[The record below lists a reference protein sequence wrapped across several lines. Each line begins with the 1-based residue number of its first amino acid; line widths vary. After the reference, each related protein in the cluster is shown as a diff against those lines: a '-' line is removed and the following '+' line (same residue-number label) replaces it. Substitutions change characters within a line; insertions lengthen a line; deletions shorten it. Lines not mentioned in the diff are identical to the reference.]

1 MKSLRESET
10 LRLFFV
16 QKKEFS
22 GKWRILKV
30 IGKIS
35 TDTKGGK
42 GGIAMELRRFQEE
55 LEEKIL
61 GEYAAKAAGRGAGKD
76 LRKNATFGRIFSE
89 TETVSSIVNPS
100 AA

>member
-1 MKSLRESET
+1 MKSLRESEA

-55 LEEKIL
+55 LEGKNL
-61 GEYAAKAAGRGAGKD
+61 GAGKD
-76 LRKNATFGRIFSE
+76 LRKNTTFGRIFSV
-89 TETVSSIVNPS
+89 TETVLSIVNPS

>member
-1 MKSLRESET
+1 M
-10 LRLFFV
+10 

-61 GEYAAKAAGRGAGKD
+61 GEYAAKSSRTRGRRNKRKVESGKWRD
-76 LRKNATFGRIFSE
+76 LGDADCHSQRSRWLRNK
-89 TETVSSIVNPS
+89 
-100 AA
+100 

>member
-1 MKSLRESET
+1 MKSLRESEA

-30 IGKIS
+30 IGKRS

-61 GEYAAKAAGRGAGKD
+61 GEYAAKSSRTRGRE
-76 LRKNATFGRIFSE
+76 RPEENATFGRIFSA
-89 TETVSSIVNPS
+89 TETASSIVNPS

>member
-1 MKSLRESET
+1 MKSLRESEA

-55 LEEKIL
+55 L
-61 GEYAAKAAGRGAGKD
+61 
-76 LRKNATFGRIFSE
+76 
-89 TETVSSIVNPS
+89 
-100 AA
+100 

>member
-1 MKSLRESET
+1 MKSLRESEA

-61 GEYAAKAAGRGAGKD
+61 GEYAAKSSLNPLSTSAFRNSC
-76 LRKNATFGRIFSE
+76 RFSPFM
-89 TETVSSIVNPS
+89 SQYPLQIIH
-100 AA
+100 

>member
-1 MKSLRESET
+1 MKSLRESEA

-42 GGIAMELRRFQEE
+42 GGISMELRRFQEE

-61 GEYAAKAAGRGAGKD
+61 GA
-76 LRKNATFGRIFSE
+76 ICE
-89 TETVSSIVNPS
+89 TSSVCVSRVR
-100 AA
+100 

>member
-1 MKSLRESET
+1 MKSLRESEA

-61 GEYAAKAAGRGAGKD
+61 GEKAAGRGAGKD
-76 LRKNATFGRIFSE
+76 LRKNATFGRIFSV

>member
-1 MKSLRESET
+1 MKSLRESEA

-30 IGKIS
+30 IGKRS
-35 TDTKGGK
+35 TDTKGGS
-42 GGIAMELRRFQEE
+42 
-55 LEEKIL
+55 L
-61 GEYAAKAAGRGAGKD
+61 GNMQQKAAGRGAGKD
-76 LRKNATFGRIFSE
+76 LRKNATFGRIFSV

>member
-1 MKSLRESET
+1 MKSLRESEA

-55 LEEKIL
+55 LEEENPWGICSKKQPDE
-61 GEYAAKAAGRGAGKD
+61 GQGK
-76 LRKNATFGRIFSE
+76 T
-89 TETVSSIVNPS
+89 
-100 AA
+100 

>member
-1 MKSLRESET
+1 MKSLRESEA

-61 GEYAAKAAGRGAGKD
+61 GEYAAKSSRTRGRERRGKMRHSD
-76 LRKNATFGRIFSE
+76 GFSGV

>member
-1 MKSLRESET
+1 MKSLRESEA

-61 GEYAAKAAGRGAGKD
+61 GEYAGKD
-76 LRKNATFGRIFSE
+76 LRKNATFGRIFSV

>member
-1 MKSLRESET
+1 MKSLRESEA

-61 GEYAAKAAGRGAGKD
+61 GEYAAKSSRTRGRERPEDKCD
-76 LRKNATFGRIFSE
+76 IRIFSV

>member
-1 MKSLRESET
+1 MKSLRESEA

-55 LEEKIL
+55 LEEKN
-61 GEYAAKAAGRGAGKD
+61 
-76 LRKNATFGRIFSE
+76 LRKNATFGRIFSV